1 MTPPAGKISRAAAQ
15 AGVAGAVVEAE
26 AEAEAEVVVVV
37 VVKILQAR
45 EESAAGEVGVST
57 AVRLAPGERCSSE
70 GNVAVLASR

>member
-1 MTPPAGKISRAAAQ
+1 MTPPAGKIPRAAAQ
-15 AGVAGAVVEAE
+15 AGVAV
-26 AEAEAEVVVVV
+26 AEVEVMVVKEVV

-57 AVRLAPGERCSSE
+57 AVRRAPGERCSSE